1 MFKHKNKITYRLL
14 VNIIISISIM
24 TILIGFSVSEFMK
37 QSLEQELELR
47 LNTESNFSKSQIENL
62 FIDSTAY
69 VNQLLGDKNIV
80 QYLFEVDERSQI
92 ETHYLIDEVLNTIR
106 SMEKSTNQIFLISLV
121 NEAANFYLD
130 NHAFVSDEGYDVY
143 IRPWHAVALESEGVN
158 YTDPYVE
165 WGTKE
170 LVVSSIKAV
179 EEPNGDKSFVVVD
192 FSLNIL
198 PSVVS
203 KMNVGEKGQVFIING
218 SGKFI
223 YHKDDS
229 NVLEKSLIDV
239 YPQIDEWLNHKTVS
253 DGVFEV
259 ISIDD
264 EDYYIL
270 TSDIEYSKWKIVTLV
285 NQDEVRAEMNKFIA
299 YLVGTI
305 VLFTVIVTIVIYF
318 FIRKRLKPIAALTIY
333 SQQIALGNLDED
345 LPYEYVALTDEM
357 GTIAKSFVT
366 IAEVFKQKNQ
376 ILEDTINAQYEE
388 IKQQYHYIIEKEKI
402 ASLGFL
408 VAGIAH
414 EINTPVGN
422 ALTTG
427 SYMKTIVKKLDDLQ
441 ANGKLTKSELV
452 RSIEALDEASDL
464 VQRNVERAADLV
476 KQFKTIA
483 TNQNNETLQKVNLK
497 EEVGNIIETIRLTIK
512 THSIE
517 IINNVDDDIIMRTFP
532 SAISQILTNFIKNSF
547 QYAYAEDEKGLIRIG
562 AYKEGQLVKIL
573 YEDDGKGI
581 EPSILEHIFEP
592 FYTTRRSTS
601 NSGLGMFI
609 IHNLINQTLSGNIRC
624 ESEVNQGVK
633 FYLTIPL
640 ELNEE

>member
-1 MFKHKNKITYRLL
+1 
-14 VNIIISISIM
+14 
-24 TILIGFSVSEFMK
+24 
-37 QSLEQELELR
+37 
-47 LNTESNFSKSQIENL
+47 
-62 FIDSTAY
+62 
-69 VNQLLGDKNIV
+69 
-80 QYLFEVDERSQI
+80 
-92 ETHYLIDEVLNTIR
+92 LIDEVLNTIR
-106 SMEKSTNQIFLISLV
+106 SIEQSTNQIFLISLI
-121 NEAANFYLD
+121 NEAANFYID
-130 NHAFVSDEGYDVY
+130 NHAFVSDEEYDVY
-143 IRPWHAVALESEGVN
+143 KRPWHAAALESDDVN

-170 LVVSSIKAV
+170 LVVSSTKAV

-192 FSLNIL
+192 FSLKIL
-198 PSVVS
+198 PSVVG
-203 KMNVGEKGQVFIING
+203 KMNVGKRGEVFIIND
-218 SGKFI
+218 SREFI

-229 NVLEKSLIDV
+229 NILEKSVIDI
-239 YPQIDEWLNHKTVS
+239 YPQIDEWLNRKTISGDVLEVMS
-253 DGVFEV
+253 MADG
-259 ISIDD
+259 
-264 EDYYIL
+264 DYYIL
-270 TSDIEYSKWKIVTLV
+270 TNDIEYSKWKIVTLV

-305 VLFTVIVTIVIYF
+305 VVFTVIVTIVIYF
-318 FIRKRLKPIAALTIY
+318 FIRKRLKPIGALTIY
-333 SQQIALGNLDED
+333 SQQIALGKLDEE
-345 LPYEYVALTDEM
+345 LPYEYVDLTDEM

-376 ILEDTINAQYEE
+376 ILEDTVNAQYEE

-422 ALTTG
+422 ALTTS
-427 SYMKTIVKKLDDLQ
+427 SYIKTIVKKLDKLQ
-441 ANGKLTKSELV
+441 ANGKLTKTELI

-464 VQRNVERAADLV
+464 VQSNIKRAADLV

-483 TNQNNETLQKVNLK
+483 TNQNNEILQIVNLR
-497 EEVGNIIETIRLTIK
+497 EEVENIIETIRLTIK

-532 SAISQILTNFIKNSF
+532 SAISQLLTNFIKNSF
-547 QYAYAEDEKGLIRIG
+547 QYAYAENEKGLIRIG
-562 AYKEGQLVKIL
+562 AYKEGQLVKML

-633 FYLTIPL
+633 FYLTMPL